1 MKLGDIAIAF
11 VAVAVTL
18 LIIIPLPSGL
28 LDVLLSFNIALAL
41 IILLISLY
49 VKEPLEFSI
58 FPSLLLLATI
68 FRIALNISSTR
79 LILSE
84 GYAGQIIEVFGNFV
98 IGNDIIVGVIIFLII
113 FVVQFIVVTR
123 GAERVA
129 EVAARF
135 TLDAMPGKQMAIDAD
150 LNSGII
156 SETQA
161 RERRVKIQR
170 EADFYGAMDGA
181 SKFVKGD
188 AIVSIIIAVINI
200 IGGMITGMLVQG
212 MDFAEVLNRYT
223 LLTVGDGLVSQVPAL
238 LISVGTGIIVTRA
251 ASESNMSRDLI
262 SQITSQPVAMLIA
275 GITLIMLAFMG
286 LPKLPMFSIGGVF
299 IYLGYTI
306 QNTAKLK
313 QEQEETSAE
322 KTRTDEIRRP
332 ENVLP
337 LLQVDPIELE
347 FGYNLI
353 PLADV
358 NQGGDLLDRVVMIR
372 RQLALDLGIVV
383 PMIRIRDNI
392 QLKPNQYIIKIKG
405 VEVAEGELMPD
416 RYMAMNPGTVEHE
429 INGIPAVEPAFG
441 LPAIWI
447 TAEQKDEAEMA
458 GYTVVDPPSVMATH
472 LTEVIRRHS
481 YELLGRQEVQGL
493 IDNIKQTHPV
503 LVDELIPKLMTVG
516 EVQKVLQNLLKEN
529 VPIRDMVTILE
540 TLADYVNLTRD
551 PDMLTEYVRH
561 ALSRTIT
568 RRFIQGNK
576 ASAITVDPSLEQLIM
591 DSIKQT
597 EQGTMIAMEPSKLR
611 AMLSSLSNEIRKLSG
626 TGIQPIVITSPVVR
640 IYFKRLT
647 EQMLPDLP
655 VLSYNELEPSVEVQ
669 SVGMV
674 RI

>member
-1 MKLGDIAIAF
+1 MKFGDIVIAF
-11 VAVAVTL
+11 VIVAVVL
-18 LIIIPLPSGL
+18 LIIVPLPAGV
-28 LDVLLSFNIALAL
+28 LDVLLSFNIALSL

-58 FPSLLLLATI
+58 FPSLLLLTTV
-68 FRIALNISSTR
+68 FRLALNISSTR
-79 LILSE
+79 LILSQ
-84 GYAGQIIEVFGNFV
+84 GYAGQVIEAFGSFV
-98 IGNDIIVGVIIFLII
+98 IGKDIVVGIIIFLII
-113 FVVQFIVVTR
+113 FVIQFIVITR

-150 LNSGII
+150 LNSGLIDE
-156 SETQA
+156 SQA
-161 RERRVKIQR
+161 KERRKKIQR

-188 AIVSIIIAVINI
+188 AIVSIIIAAINI
-200 IGGMITGMLVQG
+200 VGGIITGMLMQG
-212 MDFAEVLNRYT
+212 MDLTQVINRYS

-238 LISVGTGIIVTRA
+238 LISMGTGIIVTRA

-262 SQITSQPVAMLIA
+262 SQLSSQPIA
-275 GITLIMLAFMG
+275 LLVSGAALVMMAFMG
-286 LPKLPMFSIGGVF
+286 LPKLPMFSIGGAF
-299 IYLGYTI
+299 IYLGYTMH
-306 QNTAKLK
+306 NAVKVK
-313 QEQEETSAE
+313 QQQEEKNVE
-322 KTRTDEIRRP
+322 KIRADEIRKP
-332 ENVLP
+332 ENVLS

-353 PLADV
+353 PLVDV
-358 NQGGDLLDRVVMIR
+358 NQGGDLLDRIVMIR

-405 VEVAEGELMPD
+405 VEIAGGELMID

-429 INGIPAVEPAFG
+429 INGIKTTEPAFG

-447 TAEQKDEAEMA
+447 TAEQREEAEA
-458 GYTVVDPPSVMATH
+458 IGYTVVDPSSVIATH
-472 LTEVIRRHS
+472 LTEIIRKHS
-481 YELLGRQEVQGL
+481 YELLGRQEVQAL
-493 IDNIKQTHPV
+493 IDNIKQSHPV
-503 LVDELIPKLMTVG
+503 LVDELIPKLMTIG

-540 TLADYVNLTRD
+540 ILADYVNLTRD
-551 PDMLTEYVRH
+551 PDALTEYVRH

-568 RRFIQGNK
+568 KRFISGNK
-576 ASAITVDPSLEQLIM
+576 ASVITVDPSLEQLIM
-591 DSIKQT
+591 DSIRQT
-597 EQGTMIAMEPSKLR
+597 EQGTTIAIEPDKIR
-611 AMLSSLSNEIRKLSG
+611 AMLSSLSREMRRMSG
-626 TGIQPIVITSPVVR
+626 TGIQPLVITSPMVR
-640 IYFKRLT
+640 IYFRRLI

-655 VLSYNELEPSVEVQ
+655 VLSYNEIEPSIELQ
-669 SVGMV
+669 SVGTV

>member
-1 MKLGDIAIAF
+1 MPVYRAF
-11 VAVAVTL
+11 PRLFPL
-18 LIIIPLPSGL
+18 LPEYH
-28 LDVLLSFNIALAL
+28 FKRTTT
-41 IILLISLY
+41 ISLY

-58 FPSLLLLATI
+58 FPSLLLLTTI

-79 LILSE
+79 LILSD
-84 GYAGQIIEVFGNFV
+84 GYAGQVIEAFGNFV

-161 RERRVKIQR
+161 RERRTKIQR

-200 IGGMITGMLVQG
+200 VGGIITGMLVQG

-262 SQITSQPVAMLIA
+262 SQISSQPIAMLVA
-275 GITLIMLAFMG
+275 GLTLIVLAFMG
-286 LPKLPMFSIGGVF
+286 LPKVPMFSIGGVF
-299 IYLGYTI
+299 IYLVYTI
-306 QNTAKLK
+306 QNTTKLK
-313 QEQEETSAE
+313 QQQEETSAE

-392 QLKPNQYIIKIKG
+392 QLKPNQYVIKIKG
-405 VEVAEGELMPD
+405 VEVADGELMPD

-429 INGIPAVEPAFG
+429 VNGIPAVEPAFG

-591 DSIKQT
+591 DSVKQT

-647 EQMLPDLP
+647 EQLLPDLP